1 MDLDLD
7 GKVAVVTG
15 DVVGLAGRQEGAKSG
30 DLFWCGEAGP
40 RVS

>member
-7 GKVAVVTG
+7 GTVAVVTG
-15 DVVGLAGRQEGAKSG
+15 DVVGLAGRQEGDKCG